1 MASLLQLINI
11 LQQLISNLL
20 MHITSSRSWQQ
31 ALQLL
36 TAGKTAQLDPPAA
49 AVTDWFAQMDP
60 ETAHQLLPNPW
71 AASQQAYALHGNVN
85 AVNFA
90 TEVPG
95 TFDRTTKL
103 QVSKQICHCTVL
115 QQQPKQMR

>member
-36 TAGKTAQLDPPAA
+36 TAGKTAQMDPPAA

-90 TEVPG
+90 TEGFQAHLIEPQSCRYQSRYV
-95 TFDRTTKL
+95 
-103 QVSKQICHCTVL
+103 TV
-115 QQQPKQMR
+115 QFCNSNQSR